1 MSYRLIALD
10 IDGTLV
16 NSKKELTGETR
27 ETLIKAQKKG
37 IKLVVTSGRAVTG
50 LWPLIEALEIP
61 KYGGYAIAFNGA
73 KIIDAKEKKLLHG
86 EMLPPELLPDVFRFA
101 KEHRL
106 NTATYSDEHYF
117 VADARGK
124 YLKLVGKIEGLPVQE
139 RNFET
144 DPVDFPVPKVL
155 LAGKPEYI
163 EKLEPVARER
173 FGRVANVSRSE
184 PFLLEILP
192 PKVDKAFALQKLL
205 DVLGYKRKELLA
217 CGDGYNDVTMLQFA
231 GMGIAMKNATVPAQE
246 AADFITMS
254 NDENGVAYAV
264 KRFCL

>member
-16 NSKKELTGETR
+16 NSEKQLTDKTR
-27 ETLIKAQKKG
+27 ETLIRAQKKG
-37 IKLVVTSGRAVTG
+37 IKLALTSGRSATG
-50 LWPLIEALEIP
+50 LWHLIEALEIP
-61 KYGGYAIAFNGA
+61 RYGGYAIAFNGA
-73 KIIDAKEKKLLHG
+73 KIIDAAERKLVHG
-86 EMLPPELLPDVFRFA
+86 EMLPPEMLPGVFQFA

-139 RNFET
+139 RDFET
-144 DPVDFPVPKVL
+144 DPVAFPVPKVL
-155 LAGKPEYI
+155 LAGKPEFI

-173 FGRVANVSRSE
+173 FGKAANVSRSE

-192 PKVDKAFALQKLL
+192 PKVDKAFALEKLL

-217 CGDGYNDVTMLQFA
+217 CGDGYNDVTMLRFA
-231 GMGIAMKNATVPAQE
+231 GMGVAMQNATEPAKE
-246 AADFITMS
+246 AADFLTMT
-254 NDENGVAYAV
+254 NDEDGVAFAV